1 MEHFS
6 PFNFGSSITISKAET
21 NFEEKLSDP
30 SYTIEEL
37 LTCDSLFAE
46 LRSGNQTL
54 LKL

>member
-1 MEHFS
+1 MDNFS

-21 NFEEKLSDP
+21 DFEEKLSDP
-30 SYTIEEL
+30 SYTVEDL

-46 LRSGNQTL
+46 LRSGNQAL